1 PIVAMEVT
9 AAYAAVFQMYGS
21 PRISAPPAASQIALV
36 GVLVRLLTR
45 CHTFEAGGGPARG
58 DPGVHPGVAV
68 TRGMPQNSWRPRTPS
83 SSSSAP
89 DRPIASSQI
98 CPGATTAVASPT

>member
-1 PIVAMEVT
+1 MEVT

-45 CHTFEAGGGPARG
+45 CHTFEAGRGPSRG
-58 DPGVHPGVAV
+58 NAEIIREVAV
-68 TRGMPQNSWRPRTPS
+68 TEDMPQNSWAPMTTS